1 MVHRKEEKHMKKLV
15 KPVASNNNSSTRSVC
30 VCSNFCYGNPR
41 TSNYQISKAASITK
55 TVAVE

>member
-1 MVHRKEEKHMKKLV
+1 MKKLV